1 MHDHI
6 YILFFIGKLHQI
18 FVLDIVPLFIDEKK
32 TPDFLSLL
40 NLGFHMMFVYE
51 LGAQLFTSLMAS
63 LS

>member
-18 FVLDIVPLFIDEKK
+18 FVLDIVPLLKDEKK

-51 LGAQLFTSLMAS
+51 LGA
-63 LS
+63 